1 MLHSILIVRPN
12 ARQRLENS
20 GVDHTSI
27 KGADPVSQALPIH
40 SVGKLFLCSTFLGI
54 KNGVL

>member
-1 MLHSILIVRPN
+1 MLHLISKVRAN

-20 GVDHTSI
+20 GVDDISI